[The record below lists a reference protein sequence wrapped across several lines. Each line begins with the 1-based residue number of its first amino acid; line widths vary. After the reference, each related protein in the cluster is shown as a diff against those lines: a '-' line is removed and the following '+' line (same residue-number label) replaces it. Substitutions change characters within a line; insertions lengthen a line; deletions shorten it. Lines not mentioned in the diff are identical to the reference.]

1 MPRPALADALAD
13 GNAEQL
19 RTSNIRLLEQLQAAK
34 RENAELERRLN
45 AQPQVQVHAR
55 MKPEELD
62 ALYVEEQRQIEAL
75 TREVGQLRAQA
86 AGGRAHRDASVA
98 AAQDEVKRLTKQV
111 EDLKET
117 MRRQAQ
123 MAVAQLDQ
131 VRGAYAKELEERADE
146 CEAGRVQLSA
156 MALELAL
163 SSAEKEK
170 ALRQLSDVER
180 RAAEAEALMS
190 GSANDIARRA
200 TDAAAAANAAIAA
213 ATARAHAAEE
223 QRDAAR
229 EEARRSEGAVE
240 HLQIEISE
248 ARAMRDASFA
258 ALGEAQEHV
267 KATEAK
273 RQVLEA
279 ELRTTRLTVKRL
291 EAAAAEVAQSH
302 RVEIAG
308 LSSLRDKM
316 SAELAAALAAP
327 PQVLVQ
333 PPAPPPEIISRPAVP
348 PEGDGRSV
356 FTDFVNL
363 KRELQS
369 LREENRS
376 LRREAEAR
384 DGRAVGFDD
393 GGGSGGGLGRGS
405 ALHSSASLGAAGAA
419 AGAAGAGQ
427 PLMTKSTKQQHA
439 KAPSHASSVLAAA
452 PGTFGAAPR
461 PPSGGTGLG
470 ASSQAPMYG
479 SLALGR
485 RAQQKEGHVGRRGT
499 YDVDPRTGRLM

>member
-170 ALRQLSDVER
+170 ALRQLSAVER

-200 TDAAAAANAAIAA
+200 TDAAASANAAIAA

-229 EEARRSEGAVE
+229 KEARRAEGAVE
-240 HLQIEISE
+240 QLQKEISEISE

-267 KATEAK
+267 KAIEAK
-273 RQVLEA
+273 RQMLEA
-279 ELRTTRLTVKRL
+279 ELKTTRLTIKRL
-291 EAAAAEVAQSH
+291 EAAAAEVAESH
-302 RVEIAG
+302 RV
-308 LSSLRDKM
+308 
-316 SAELAAALAAP
+316 
-327 PQVLVQ
+327 
-333 PPAPPPEIISRPAVP
+333 
-348 PEGDGRSV
+348 
-356 FTDFVNL
+356 
-363 KRELQS
+363 
-369 LREENRS
+369 
-376 LRREAEAR
+376 
-384 DGRAVGFDD
+384 
-393 GGGSGGGLGRGS
+393 
-405 ALHSSASLGAAGAA
+405 
-419 AGAAGAGQ
+419 
-427 PLMTKSTKQQHA
+427 LMTTD
-439 KAPSHASSVLAAA
+439 
-452 PGTFGAAPR
+452 
-461 PPSGGTGLG
+461 
-470 ASSQAPMYG
+470 
-479 SLALGR
+479 
-485 RAQQKEGHVGRRGT
+485 GH
-499 YDVDPRTGRLM
+499 

>member
-1 MPRPALADALAD
+1 
-13 GNAEQL
+13 
-19 RTSNIRLLEQLQAAK
+19 
-34 RENAELERRLN
+34 
-45 AQPQVQVHAR
+45 

-308 LSSLRDKM
+308 LSSLLDKM

-333 PPAPPPEIISRPAVP
+333 PPAPPPEMISRAAVP